1 MRDTTFLQNANVSPF
16 SQGSHKGLKVTYRGP
31 ISSQYDMEL
40 KNGFEADGYVFLA
53 DHFEPRT
60 NLRDVYFKKPEV

>member
-1 MRDTTFLQNANVSPF
+1 
-16 SQGSHKGLKVTYRGP
+16 
-31 ISSQYDMEL
+31 MEL